1 MRHDFKFGSYNARNT
16 TIYVLRSTADHVDL
30 IRQPYCF
37 VKPLCYKSCQ
47 NNNVTGER
55 CTFSILSIMQ
65 VVYKLQPH
73 DIYFIISLFS
83 TEWYVHAQ
91 VCIFVCVYSMCVC
104 VRSYRIEELKET
116 CVIPEGVYQQCSW
129 DAASEMYLKVYFYK
143 SRPFCIFSLLKK
155 NCIAKNLVL
164 S

>member
-65 VVYKLQPH
+65 VVYKLQPR

-104 VRSYRIEELKET
+104 QVLQNWGVKRDLCDT
-116 CVIPEGVYQQCSW
+116 GGCVPTVLMGCGIW
-129 DAASEMYLKVYFYK
+129 DVSE
-143 SRPFCIFSLLKK
+143 SLL
-155 NCIAKNLVL
+155 L
-164 S
+164 